1 MTIYI
6 LIVEPDP
13 ARREWL
19 VACLSREVGFR
30 IVGAEEDFLAACRAN
45 SRLLRVDVLLVNVD
59 QMAPTA
65 LRSWA
70 TLHVLW
76 PNARVA
82 ALTSSSDALV
92 LESVLGAGVTAL
104 HQPIVTPTAL
114 CRIVRN
120 ASQGIADFDPWLI
133 ERARNAVLRPVAETQ
148 GRFGG
153 LVIDLQEQVVMCR
166 GRRIHTTP
174 LEFKVL
180 AYLARNAGR
189 MVGIAELLGAVWAA
203 PLKGGG
209 TLAQVHNCIKR
220 LRRKIEPDV
229 KHPTYLC
236 CERGWGYFLQD
247 PTKLRHDL
255 LPIDLRMIDVASPEL
270 AIPEN

>member
-19 VACLSREVGFR
+19 VTCLSREAGFR
-30 IVGAEEDFLAACRAN
+30 IVGAEENFLAACRADL
-45 SRLLRVDVLLVNVD
+45 RLTRVDVLLVNAD
-59 QMAPTA
+59 QIAPTA

-70 TLHVLW
+70 TIHVLW

-82 ALTSSSDALV
+82 ALTSGTDDQV
-92 LESVLGAGVTAL
+92 LESVLCAGVTAL
-104 HQPIVTPTAL
+104 HRLVITSTVL

-120 ASQGIADFDPWLI
+120 ASKGIADFDLWLI
-133 ERARNAVLRPVAETQ
+133 ERARSVVLRPAAEAQ
-148 GRFGG
+148 IRFGG
-153 LVIDLQEQVVMCR
+153 LAIDLREQVAMCW

-180 AYLARNAGR
+180 AYLAHNAGR
-189 MVGIAELLGAVWAA
+189 MVGTAELLGAVWAA
-203 PLKGGG
+203 PLNRGG

-229 KHPTYLC
+229 GHPTYLC

-247 PTKLRHDL
+247 PTKLRNEL
-255 LPIDLRMIDVASPEL
+255 LPIDPRVTDVVSPEW
-270 AIPEN
+270 AIPDN